1 MFPFWD
7 IAIVPVLEAVKA
19 KRVVEIGALRG
30 ETTKLLLEELL
41 DPEAELHVID
51 PVPQFDPTE
60 HERRF
65 PGRYIF
71 HRDISHEA
79 LPRIPAADVALV
91 DGDHNW
97 YTVYH
102 DLKLLAASA
111 READSPLPVLILHD
125 VGWPYGRR
133 DLYYAP
139 EQIPEE
145 FRQPYDHRG
154 MVPGR
159 AELLRKGRGGM
170 NPTMNNAVREGGARN
185 GVMTALDDF
194 IEEHDRPVRR
204 LVLPIYF
211 GLAIVVE
218 EERLAGEPELV
229 RVLDRLET
237 AAGRYELLELS
248 EALRVKAMIFQHG
261 VFYKSLERIAEG
273 ARRYLALLK
282 GALIDEHYLE
292 HEARLDYLAQCIER
306 GQSPDL
312 DRVRDPARHM
322 QKEMRA
328 LESSRRVGTIVGDGE
343 VPPGIAY
350 TTMGRQRLDHLERC
364 LDTIRGELVKGD
376 LVECGASRG
385 GGAIFLRAYLEAF
398 EMQNRVVWVADPFQA
413 TPAPA
418 SEEDAP
424 ATRELN
430 LKGDLNIV
438 RDGFARFELLDDR
451 VRFLQGSFDNTLPD
465 APIDKV
471 ALLRIDGSV
480 AQSAHE
486 ALEALYDKIPL
497 GGFVVVDSYGAPGCR
512 SAIDDFRAR
521 HKVDEQ
527 LERVG
532 WGSVT
537 WRKMHH
543 AEPGEPAAQESSDR
557 DRAPLAPALPKQHRK
572 LSIVVVFF
580 NMRREAER
588 TLHSLSRA
596 YQRGIEDL
604 DYEVIVIE
612 NGSDEEQRLGE
623 EFVREF
629 GPEFRYMDLG
639 QDATP
644 SPANALNRGIEVAGG
659 EVIALMIDGAHVLTP
674 GVLRLAMLGLE
685 GYVPAVVV
693 TQQWYVGPGQQPDA
707 MQAGYDSEFE
717 DRLFEEIEW
726 PVDGYRLF
734 DIGHFVSDRDWF
746 EGLSESNC
754 IFVPRSIMQQ
764 VGGMDESFSMPGG
777 GFANLDFYERVC
789 ATTGVTVVSILG
801 EASFH
806 QVHGGTTTNQP
817 ELSER
822 HLRISSYRDHY
833 KTTRGRKF
841 RGHGKP
847 PYYVG
852 WLPIPA
858 RRTRPRRM
866 VAPAFFKA
874 AQARRNGGY
883 PDKPMPIPEELTAE
897 FTDMFWRSLAWNE
910 TTWLG
915 RRVVNC
921 PTDLLAYQDLIATV
935 KPDWVIETRTGTG
948 GRALFLA
955 TICDLLDH
963 GQILSIHERAAPNLP
978 EHPRV
983 RYLTGHSTD
992 QDIVK
997 QVREIV
1003 GEPANALA
1011 ILGSRGGRERMVQ
1024 EFEAYAPLVPVGS
1037 YIVME
1042 NTIVNGN
1049 PVLPEFGPGPAEAV
1063 RKIMRLRSDFA
1074 PDREVEKYALTF
1086 NPGGFLKR
1094 LN

>member
-1 MFPFWD
+1 VFPFWD
-7 IAIVPVLEAVKA
+7 IAIVPVLKAIDA

-30 ETTKLLLEELL
+30 ETTTLLLEELL

-71 HRDISHEA
+71 HRDISHNA
-79 LPRIPAADVALV
+79 LPRLSPADVALV

-102 DLKLLAASA
+102 DLRLLSATA
-111 READSPLPVLILHD
+111 REAGAPLPVFILHD

-133 DLYYAP
+133 DLYYTP

-145 FRQPYDHRG
+145 FRQPYDQRG

-159 AELLRKGRGGM
+159 AQLLRAGRGGM

-194 IEEHDRPVRR
+194 IEEHDKPVRR
-204 LVLPIYF
+204 VVLPIYF
-211 GLAIVVE
+211 GLAIVAE
-218 EERLAGEPELV
+218 EERLARQPELA

-237 AAGRYELLELS
+237 AEGRYELLELS
-248 EALRVKAMIFQHG
+248 ESLRIKAMIFQHG

-273 ARRYLALLK
+273 ARRYLSLLK
-282 GALIDEHYLE
+282 GALLDEHYLE

-306 GQSPDL
+306 GQSPDQ
-312 DRVRDPARHM
+312 DRLRDPARHM

-328 LESSRRVGTIVGDGE
+328 LAAARNVGSIVSDAGE
-343 VPPGIAY
+343 APPGIAY
-350 TTMGRQRLDHLERC
+350 TTMGRERLDHLERC

-376 LVECGASRG
+376 LVECGSSRG

-398 EMQNRVVWVADPFQA
+398 EMQNRAVWVADPFRAAPTPGGEKDSA
-413 TPAPA
+413 TA
-418 SEEDAP
+418 
-424 ATRELN
+424 RQFN

-438 RDGFARFELLDDR
+438 RDAFARFDLLDER
-451 VRFLQGSFDNTLPD
+451 VRFLQGSFASTLPD
-465 APIDKV
+465 APIEKV
-471 ALLRIDGSV
+471 ALLRIDASA
-480 AQSAHE
+480 AQAAHE
-486 ALEALYDKIPL
+486 ALETLYDKIPL
-497 GGFVVVDSYGAPGCR
+497 GGFVIVDSYGSPASR
-512 SAIDDFRAR
+512 QAIEEFRAR
-521 HKVDEQ
+521 RGVDEE
-527 LERVG
+527 LERVN
-532 WGSVT
+532 WGSVA

-543 AEPGEPAAQESSDR
+543 AAPGSPEAQGGR
-557 DRAPLAPALPKQHRK
+557 DRAPLAKALPSAHRD
-572 LSIVVVFF
+572 LSIVVVFY

-596 YQRGIEDL
+596 YQRGIEGL
-604 DYEVIVIE
+604 DYEVIVVE
-612 NGSDEEQRLGE
+612 NGSADDQKLGE

-629 GPEFRYMDLG
+629 GPKFRYLDLG
-639 QDATP
+639 SEATP
-644 SPANALNRGIEVAGG
+644 SPTNALNRGIEVATG

-674 GVLRLAMLGLE
+674 GVLRFAKLGLE
-685 GYVPAVVV
+685 GYAPAVVV

-707 MQAGYDSEFE
+707 MQAGYDSQYE

-734 DIGHFVSDRDWF
+734 EIGHFVSDRDWF

-754 IFVPRSIMQQ
+754 IFVPRSILEQA
-764 VGGMDESFSMPGG
+764 GCMDESFSMPGG

-789 ATTGVTVVSILG
+789 ATAGATVVTILG
-801 EASFH
+801 EGSFH

-817 ELSER
+817 KLDER
-822 HLRISSYRDHY
+822 HLRISSYREHY
-833 KTTRGRKF
+833 KTTRGRNF

-847 PYYVG
+847 VHYVG

-883 PDKPMPIPEELTAE
+883 PDKPMQIPEELTAE
-897 FTDMFWRSLAWNE
+897 FTDMFWRSLAWQE

-921 PTDLLAYQDLIATV
+921 PTDLLAYQDLIAKV
-935 KPDWVIETRTGTG
+935 KPDWVIETRTGAG
-948 GRALFLA
+948 GRAMFLA
-955 TICDLLDH
+955 TICELLGH
-963 GQILSIHERAAPNLP
+963 GQVLSIQERAAGKLP

-983 RYLTGHSTD
+983 RYVTGHSVDEDTVR
-992 QDIVK
+992 QVRDIV
-997 QVREIV
+997 
-1003 GEPANALA
+1003 GDPSNALV

-1063 RKIMRLRSDFA
+1063 RKILRLRSDFA
-1074 PDREVEKYALTF
+1074 PDRGVEKYALTF

>member
-1 MFPFWD
+1 VFPFWD
-7 IAIVPVLEAVKA
+7 IAIVPVLKAAGA

-30 ETTKLLLEELL
+30 ETTTLLLDELL
-41 DPEAELHVID
+41 DPDAELHVID

-60 HERRF
+60 HERQF

-71 HRDISHEA
+71 HRDLSHNA

-97 YTVYH
+97 YTVYN
-102 DLKLLAASA
+102 DLKLLAAA
-111 READSPLPVLILHD
+111 AHEAGAPLPVLILHD
-125 VGWPYGRR
+125 VCWPYGRR

-145 FRQPYDHRG
+145 FRQPYDTRG

-159 AELLRKGRGGM
+159 EKLLKKGRGGM
-170 NPTMNNAVREGGARN
+170 NPTMNNAVHEGGPRN

-194 IEEHDRPVRR
+194 IEEHDKPVRR
-204 LVLPIYF
+204 VVLPIYF

-218 EERLAGEPELV
+218 EERLAREPELGP
-229 RVLDRLET
+229 VLDRLET
-237 AAGRYELLELS
+237 AEGRYELLELS
-248 EALRVKAMIFQHG
+248 EALRIKAMIFQHG
-261 VFYKSLERIAEG
+261 VFYKSLERLAEG
-273 ARRYLALLK
+273 ARRYLSLLK
-282 GALIDEHYLE
+282 GALVDEHYLE
-292 HEARLDYLAQCIER
+292 HEARLGYLADCIER
-306 GQSPDL
+306 GQAPDL

-322 QKEMRA
+322 QKEMRELQA
-328 LESSRRVGTIVGDGE
+328 SRRVGAIISGDGQA
-343 VPPGIAY
+343 PPGIAY
-350 TTMGRQRLDHLERC
+350 TTMGRERLDHLEHC

-376 LVECGASRG
+376 LVECGAGRG
-385 GGAIFLRAYLEAF
+385 GGAIFLRGYLEAF
-398 EMQNRVVWVADPFQA
+398 EMQNRDVWVADPFSAAPPPAEETDSA
-413 TPAPA
+413 TA
-418 SEEDAP
+418 
-424 ATRELN
+424 RLN

-438 RDGFARFELLDDR
+438 RDAFARFELLDER
-451 VRFLQGSFDNTLPD
+451 VRFLQGPFDSTLAD
-465 APIDKV
+465 APIEKV
-471 ALLRIDGSV
+471 ALLRVDGSA
-480 AQSAHE
+480 AQSADTV
-486 ALEALYDKIPL
+486 LEALYDKIPL
-497 GGFVVVDSYGAPGCR
+497 GGFVVIDSYGSEGCR
-512 SAIDDFRAR
+512 EAIDAFRER
-521 HKVDEQ
+521 RGVDEA

-532 WGSVT
+532 WGSVS

-543 AEPGEPAAQESSDR
+543 ARPGAAVAEPKR
-557 DRAPLAPALPKQHRK
+557 DRAPLAPPLPKEHRK
-572 LSIVVVFF
+572 LSIVVVFY

-588 TLHSLSRA
+588 TLHSLSRS

-604 DYEVIVIE
+604 DYEVIVLE
-612 NGSDEEQRLGE
+612 NGSAGDQKLGE
-623 EFVREF
+623 DFVREF
-629 GPEFRYMDLG
+629 GPEFSYVDLG
-639 QDATP
+639 AEATP
-644 SPANALNRGIEVAGG
+644 SPANALNRGIELASG

-674 GVLRLAMLGLE
+674 GVLRFAMLGLE
-685 GYVPAVVV
+685 GYEPAVVV

-707 MQAGYDSEFE
+707 MQAGYDQEFE
-717 DRLFEEIEW
+717 DRLFHEIEW

-754 IFVPRSIMQQ
+754 IFVPRPILEQ

-789 ATTGVTVVSILG
+789 ATSGVTVVSILG

-817 ELSER
+817 ELAER
-822 HLRISSYRDHY
+822 HLGISSYRDHY

-847 PYYVG
+847 PFYVG

-883 PDKPMPIPEELTAE
+883 PAKPMPIPEELTAE
-897 FTDMFWRSLAWNE
+897 FTDMFWRSMAWDE

-915 RRVVNC
+915 RKVVNC
-921 PTDLLAYQDLIATV
+921 PTDLLAYQDLIAKV
-935 KPDWVIETRTGTG
+935 KPDWVIETRTGAG

-955 TICDLLDH
+955 TICDLVDH
-963 GQILSIHERAAPNLP
+963 GQVLSIHERAAGKLP
-978 EHPRV
+978 EHPRL

-992 QDIVK
+992 EETVR

-1003 GEPANALA
+1003 GEPPNALA
-1011 ILGSRGGRERMVQ
+1011 ILGTRGGRERMVQ

-1063 RKIMRLRSDFA
+1063 RKILRLRSDFA

-1094 LN
+1094 LT